1 MTTRNS
7 NTAPTTSWLRE
18 LASYVDYSRFRR
30 VWLHPATEQTE
41 QGYLAACYE
50 RLAQRA
56 NSEGEYFLAHDAANN
71 GLRCAA
77 AAEFPTHTLTA
88 LKVTALARSG
98 ATGEAKRVM
107 EEFLADHE
115 PDSSVCSAQ
124 ARLFRDLGLT
134 AAAESAERRRL
145 LNEAARWA
153 ARGKDCAAEEE
164 KDWAYPANQEV
175 QFRFLAGDR
184 EIARAGA
191 MAVIAF
197 VEGRADAGSMWNQIN
212 LAEMRLV
219 RGELAA
225 AGQHYEKAAELGTAS
240 PGDVAANRAVAEVLM
255 RELAPEHEADR
266 ALLESWFPKPVLV
279 VFAGHIPDAP
289 DRPEPRLPEALCR
302 PGGAAATAISER
314 LGDLKAV
321 EGICASA
328 PGGDILFAE
337 ALIGTGARLALV
349 DPFPRHRIEKVAAD
363 RGEDW
368 PERLAKIFG
377 AAARSESIACAEDAN
392 ETAQC
397 EYATQVM
404 LGSAMLRARRINAK
418 LHALVLWDET
428 DADSP
433 IAGGTGQFVLLCRE
447 SGVPVETI
455 NPLKLSA

>member
-1 MTTRNS
+1 MKARDPRIDD
-7 NTAPTTSWLRE
+7 TAEWLRE

-50 RLAQRA
+50 RVAQLA

-107 EEFLADHE
+107 EQFLADHE

-124 ARLFRDLGLT
+124 ARLFRDLGL
-134 AAAESAERRRL
+134 AAAEPAERRRL

-153 ARGKDCAAEEE
+153 ARGKECATEEGR
-164 KDWAYPANQEV
+164 DWAYPANQEV
-175 QFRFLAGDR
+175 QFRFLACER
-184 EIARAGA
+184 EVAKASA
-191 MAVIAF
+191 MAVIDF
-197 VEGRADAGSMWNQIN
+197 VERRADAGSMWNQIN
-212 LAEMRLV
+212 LAEMHLV
-219 RGELAA
+219 RGDLAA
-225 AGQHYEKAAELGTAS
+225 AGKHYQKAAELGVAS
-240 PGDVAANRAVAEVLM
+240 PGDVAANRAVADVLM
-255 RELAPEHEADR
+255 RELAREQEVDR
-266 ALLESWFPKPVLV
+266 GLLESWFPKPVLV

-289 DRPEPRLPEALCR
+289 DRPAPRLPEALCR
-302 PGGAAATAISER
+302 PDGVAATAIAER
-314 LGDLKAV
+314 ICSLKAV
-321 EGICASA
+321 EGISASA

-337 ALIGTGARLALV
+337 ALTGTGARLALV
-349 DPFPRHRIEKVAAD
+349 DPFSRQRIEKVAAD

-368 PERLAKIFG
+368 PERLAGIFSM
-377 AAARSESIACAEDAN
+377 AARSDAIACAEDAN

-397 EYATQVM
+397 EYATHVM
-404 LGSAMLRARRINAK
+404 LGAAMLRARRINAK
-418 LHALVLWDET
+418 LHALVLWDEA

-433 IAGGTGQFVLLCRE
+433 NRGGTGQFVALCRQ
-447 SGVPVETI
+447 SGVPVEII
-455 NPLKLSA
+455 NPMKLSV